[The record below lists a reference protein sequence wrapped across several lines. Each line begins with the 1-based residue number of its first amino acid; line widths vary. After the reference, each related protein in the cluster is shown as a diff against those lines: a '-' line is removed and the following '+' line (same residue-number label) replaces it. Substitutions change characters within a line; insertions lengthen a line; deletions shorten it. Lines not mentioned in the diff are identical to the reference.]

1 MTRRIALA
9 LTLHNHQP
17 VGNFG
22 WVIAET
28 YDRAYLPM
36 VSALERH
43 PGVRV
48 ALHYTGPLL
57 AWLRAERPEFV
68 GRLTTLAERGQIEI
82 VGGGWYEPV
91 LAALPERDRV
101 GQLIR
106 MADELESTFG
116 RRPRG
121 AWLAERVWE
130 PDLPTALVSAGYD
143 WTVLD
148 DAHFRAAAIPEDDLW
163 GSYTTDDQGKVLTV
177 FGTEQGL
184 RYRIPFAEVDDVI
197 GYLRDHATEDGER
210 LGTMGDDGE
219 KFGAWPTTW
228 DHCWGPGRWVERFF
242 EALDANADW
251 LTTMPPSDWT
261 VGHRPVGR
269 VYLPTGSYAEMGEWA
284 LPADEGLAFGT
295 ALRRARAE
303 RRPEARWLRGA
314 IWRNFQVRYRE
325 INDIHKQMLATSDLV
340 DRLPAGDLRTSATDH
355 LFAGQSNDCYWHGL
369 FGGIYLPDLRVAAL
383 SRLIRAE
390 DLAAGAD
397 APSGVRRDVDL
408 DGRDEVVLAG
418 PGQFVTVKL
427 EEGGGVARWDL
438 RAAAHPLGAVMR
450 RRPEAYH
457 ETLRRHETG
466 GDHAAEAT
474 EGGAPASIHDIV
486 LVKQAGLLDHLR
498 YDAYER
504 RSGLIRILPA
514 GTSPE
519 AAGQGTADELGDLRD
534 GAWMLDDVDAR
545 RVVAHRAGTIRQADG
560 PVPVDATRAIAIG
573 GGRLDPRIEL
583 TLEIAHRGAAG
594 DATIDALVAVEWST
608 MLLGGGLNPSAWLD
622 IDGQR
627 TAHDVT
633 RSSTGTSRIRAG
645 NDFLGIGVETTTD
658 HPVDAWIAPIE
669 TVSNSEAGF
678 ELVYQGSATVLVEP
692 LRLRP
697 GERWRLR
704 IVQQAT
710 VAAERLTARTVE
722 PDADRRDG
730 STAGSAGA
738 SVGGPGVDRSAIITG
753 GGAARPT

>member
-1 MTRRIALA
+1 VLVTRRIALA

-36 VSALERH
+36 VEALERH

-57 AWLRAERPEFV
+57 TWLRTERPEFV
-68 GRLTTLAERGQIEI
+68 ARLRALAERGQIEI

-101 GQLIR
+101 GQLRR
-106 MADELESTFG
+106 MADELVETFG

-130 PDLPTALVSAGYD
+130 PDLPKALVSAGYE

-184 RYRIPFAEVDDVI
+184 RYRIPFAEVDEVI
-197 GYLRDHATEDGER
+197 GYLRDAATDDGDR

-228 DHCWGPGRWVERFF
+228 EHCWGEGRWVERFF
-242 EALDANADW
+242 DALDANADR

-261 VGHRPVGR
+261 DAHRPVGR

-303 RRPEARWLRGA
+303 HRPEARWLRGA

-325 INDIHKQMLATSDLV
+325 INDIHKQMLAVSGLV
-340 DRLPAGDLRTSATDH
+340 DGLPAGGLRDAALDH

-383 SRLIRAE
+383 GRLIAAE
-390 DLAAGAD
+390 DLAVGAG
-397 APSGVRRDVDL
+397 APSGFLSDVDL
-408 DGRDEVVLAG
+408 DAREEVVLAG
-418 PGQFVTVKL
+418 PGQFVTIKL
-427 EEGGGVARWDL
+427 EEGGGLARWDL

-457 ETLRRHETG
+457 EILRAHEAAAD
-466 GDHAAEAT
+466 GDHAPETT

-486 LVKQAGLLDHLR
+486 MVKQEGLLEHLR

-504 RSGLIRILPA
+504 RSGLLRILAA
-514 GTSPE
+514 GTAPE
-519 AAGQGTADELGDLRD
+519 DALSGAAGELADLRD
-534 GAWMLDDVDAR
+534 GAWTLERLDATSVTAGRTGIVRTADGAIPVE
-545 RVVAHRAGTIRQADG
+545 AHRTW
-560 PVPVDATRAIAIG
+560 TIG
-573 GGRLDPRIEL
+573 GGRLDPAVSLEL
-583 TLEIAHRGAAG
+583 SIAHGGAGG
-594 DATIDALVAVEWST
+594 DPAIDGLATVEWST
-608 MLLGGGLNPSAWLD
+608 MLLGGGHNPSAWLE
-622 IDGQR
+622 IGAER
-627 TAHDVT
+627 TAHDTTRTAADVT
-633 RSSTGTSRIRAG
+633 ALAAG
-645 NDFLGIGVETTTD
+645 NDFLGIAIETRTD
-658 HPVDAWIAPIE
+658 RPVDAWIGPIE

-678 ELVYQGSATVLVEP
+678 ELVYQGSTALLVSP
-692 LRLRP
+692 LRIGP
-697 GERWRLR
+697 GETWSLR
-704 IVQQAT
+704 VEQRVRVAGERHGSPPAAAHADPSDVAT
-710 VAAERLTARTVE
+710 G
-722 PDADRRDG
+722 D
-730 STAGSAGA
+730 SA
-738 SVGGPGVDRSAIITG
+738 S
-753 GGAARPT
+753 GAAQPA

>member
-28 YDRAYLPM
+28 YDQAYLPM
-36 VSALERH
+36 VEALERH

-57 AWLRAERPEFV
+57 AWLGAERPDFIA
-68 GRLTTLAERGQIEI
+68 RLAALAERGQVEI
-82 VGGGWYEPV
+82 LGGGWYEPV

-101 GQLIR
+101 GQLVR
-106 MADELESTFG
+106 MADEIEGIFG

-130 PDLPTALVSAGYD
+130 PDLPTALVSAGYE

-228 DHCWGPGRWVERFF
+228 QHCWGEGRWVERFL

-251 LTTMPPSDWT
+251 LTTTTPSDWT
-261 VGHRPVGR
+261 AAHRPVGR

-295 ALRRARAE
+295 ALRNARAAH
-303 RRPEARWLRGA
+303 RPEARWLRGA
-314 IWRNFQVRYRE
+314 IWRNFQIRYRE
-325 INDIHKQMLATSDLV
+325 INDLHKQMLATSDLV
-340 DRLPAGDLRTSATDH
+340 HAMPAGPAHAEALDH
-355 LFAGQSNDCYWHGL
+355 LLAGQSNDPYWHGL
-369 FGGIYLPDLRVAAL
+369 FGGIYLPDLRVANL
-383 SRLIRAE
+383 SHLIAAE
-390 DLAAGAD
+390 DLAVGHGA
-397 APSGVRRDVDL
+397 ASGVLRDVDL
-408 DGRDEVVLAG
+408 DGRDEAVLAG
-418 PGQFVTVKL
+418 SGQFLTVKL
-427 EEGGGVARWDL
+427 EEGGGIARWDL
-438 RAAAHPLGAVMR
+438 RATPFPLAAVMR

-457 ETLRRHETG
+457 ETLRRHEEG
-466 GDHAAEAT
+466 GDHPAEAT

-498 YDAYER
+498 YDDYER
-504 RSGLIRILPA
+504 RSGLVRVLPA
-514 GTSPE
+514 GTAPE
-519 AAGQGTADELGDLRD
+519 DALSGVAEELGDLRD
-534 GAWMLDDVDAR
+534 GSWTLDALTADRLVAR
-545 RVVAHRAGTIRQADG
+545 RRGSIRATDG
-560 PVPVDATRAIAIG
+560 SEAPVEAVRTVEVG
-573 GGRLDPRIEL
+573 GGRRDPEL
-583 TLEIAHRGAAG
+583 TLGLEITHRGSEG
-594 DATIDALVAVEWST
+594 SPVLDAVVVVEWST
-608 MLLGGGLNPSAWLD
+608 MLLGGGGNPSAW
-622 IDGQR
+622 IEVGGER
-627 TAHDVT
+627 TAHDAT
-633 RSSTGTSRIRAG
+633 RDAVGIDRLAAG
-645 NDFLGIGVETTTD
+645 NDFLGIMIETTTD
-658 HPVDAWIAPIE
+658 HPVDAWIGPIR

-678 ELVYQGSATVLVEP
+678 ELVYQGSTTLLAEP
-692 LRLRP
+692 LRLAP
-697 GERWRLR
+697 GERWTL
-704 IVQQAT
+704 T
-710 VAAERLTARTVE
+710 VTQRVEVTAAE
-722 PDADRRDG
+722 
-730 STAGSAGA
+730 
-738 SVGGPGVDRSAIITG
+738 
-753 GGAARPT
+753 

>member
-1 MTRRIALA
+1 MIRRIGLA

-36 VSALERH
+36 VDALERH
-43 PGVRV
+43 PGIRL

-57 AWLRAERPEFV
+57 AWLRAERPDFV
-68 GRLTTLAERGQIEI
+68 DRLRALVARDQVEI
-82 VGGGWYEPV
+82 LGGGWYEPV

-101 GQLIR
+101 GQLVR
-106 MADELESTFG
+106 MADELEGTFG
-116 RRPRG
+116 RRPCG

-197 GYLRDHATEDGER
+197 GYLRDHATDDGER

-228 DHCWGPGRWVERFF
+228 DHCWGEGRWVERFF
-242 EALDANADW
+242 DALDANANW

-284 LPADEGLAFGT
+284 LPADEGHLYGET
-295 ALRRARAE
+295 LRRARAE
-303 RRPEARWLRGA
+303 HRPEARWLRGA

-325 INDIHKQMLATSDLV
+325 INDLHKQMLAASDFV
-340 DRLPAGDLRTSATDH
+340 DGLAPGAPRTEALDH
-355 LFAGQSNDCYWHGL
+355 LFAGQSNDPYWHGL
-369 FGGIYLPDLRVAAL
+369 FGGIYLPDLRVANL
-383 SRLIRAE
+383 SHLIAAE
-390 DLAAGAD
+390 DLAVGAGA
-397 APSGVRRDVDL
+397 ASGVLRDVDL
-408 DGRDEVVLAG
+408 DGHDEVVLAG

-427 EEGGGVARWDL
+427 EEGGGIARWDL
-438 RAAAHPLGAVMR
+438 RAAGHPLAAVMR

-457 ETLRRHETG
+457 QTLRDHETG
-466 GDHAAEAT
+466 GQGDDPETT

-486 LVKQAGLLDHLR
+486 MVKQEGLLAHLR
-498 YDAYER
+498 YDGYER
-504 RSGLIRILPA
+504 RSGLIRLLAPATTADEALA
-514 GTSPE
+514 GTAE
-519 AAGQGTADELGDLRD
+519 ELGDLRD
-534 GAWMLDDVDAR
+534 GPWAVEALEAHRVSAR
-545 RVVAHRAGTIRQADG
+545 RAGSIRCVSGAT
-560 PVPVDATRAIAIG
+560 VPVEATRTIEIG
-573 GGRLDPRIEL
+573 GGRLDPRLDL
-583 TLEIAHRGAAG
+583 TIGIVHRGSP
-594 DATIDALVAVEWST
+594 DDEPLDVLVAVEWST
-608 MLLGGGLNPSAWLD
+608 MLLGGGGNPSAWLEV
-622 IDGQR
+622 GGRR
-627 TAHDVT
+627 TGHDAT
-633 RSSTGTSRIRAG
+633 RTETGIRGVRAG
-645 NDFLGIGVETTTD
+645 NDVLGVTVETTAD
-658 HPVDAWIAPIE
+658 HAVDAWIGPIQ

-678 ELVYQGSATVLVEP
+678 ELVYQGSTTLLVEP
-692 LRLRP
+692 LRIGP
-697 GERWRLR
+697 GEHWSLTIR
-704 IVQQAT
+704 QQVS
-710 VAAERLTARTVE
+710 VAGERF
-722 PDADRRDG
+722 
-730 STAGSAGA
+730 AGSE
-738 SVGGPGVDRSAIITG
+738 GGSARQTSTG
-753 GGAARPT
+753 RVEVNVEHR